1 MNDSALDMRIAN
13 NRNDGRRSARTGCAR
28 NAESLNESA
37 ATRRKH
43 RRELEQHQLHCEFT
57 KLDGE
62 QSKDISRRRLGR
74 RDAQLKRHQS
84 EFDEYRERELSLL
97 VERRFPDAHVGHEPR
112 SVRERPGM
120 RTQEGRES
128 VSRFTNASRCRGT
141 AVSERECVE
150 IDVHQRHAMPPSS
163 RRSIGG
169 RKTSLSRTEAKPEF
183 VHPRLRRKIGL
194 VQRHTRN
201 REN

>member
-1 MNDSALDMRIAN
+1 MSCLTN
-13 NRNDGRRSARTGCAR
+13 NRNDGRRSARSGCAR
-28 NAESLNESA
+28 YTESFNESA

-43 RRELEQHQLHCEFT
+43 RRELEQHQLHRQLTE
-57 KLDGE
+57 LHRE
-62 QSKDISRRRLGR
+62 QDISRRRIGR
-74 RDAQLKRHQS
+74 WDAQQQRDQS
-84 EFDEYRERELSLL
+84 EFDEYRKRELSLL
-97 VERRFPDAHVGHEPR
+97 VERRFPDTHARNVQR
-112 SVRERPGM
+112 SVCERSGM

-128 VSRFTNASRCRGT
+128 VSRFADASRCRGS
-141 AVSERECVE
+141 AVSERECME
-150 IDVHQRHAMPPSS
+150 INVHQWHAMPLVT
-163 RRSIGG
+163 RWSIGG

>member
-28 NAESLNESA
+28 NAEPFNESA

-43 RRELEQHQLHCEFT
+43 RRELEQHQLHCELT

-62 QSKDISRRRLGR
+62 QSKDISRRWIGR
-74 RDAQLKRHQS
+74 RDAQQQRDQS
-84 EFDEYRERELSLL
+84 EFDEYRERELPLF
-97 VERRFPDAHVGHEPR
+97 VERRFPDAHAGNVQR
-112 SVRERPGM
+112 SVRERSGM

-128 VSRFTNASRCRGT
+128 VSRSSDASRCRS
-141 AVSERECVE
+141 AFVPERECME
-150 IDVHQRHAMPPSS
+150 INVHQWHAMPPSS

-169 RKTSLSRTEAKPEF
+169 RKTSVSGAEAKPEF
-183 VHPRLRRKIGL
+183 VHTRLRRKIGL

>member
-1 MNDSALDMRIAN
+1 MVSCLTN
-13 NRNDGRRSARTGCAR
+13 NRNDGRRSARSGCAR

-43 RRELEQHQLHCEFT
+43 RRELEQHQLHRQLTE
-57 KLDGE
+57 LHRE
-62 QSKDISRRRLGR
+62 QDISRRRIGR
-74 RDAQLKRHQS
+74 RDAQLKRDQS
-84 EFDEYRERELSLL
+84 EFDEYRKRELSLL
-97 VERRFPDAHVGHEPR
+97 VERRFPDTHARNVQR
-112 SVRERPGM
+112 SVCERSGM

-141 AVSERECVE
+141 TMSERECVE
-150 IDVHQRHAMPPSS
+150 IDVHQRHAMPLVT
-163 RRSIGG
+163 RWSIGG

>member
-1 MNDSALDMRIAN
+1 MSCLTN
-13 NRNDGRRSARTGCAR
+13 NRNDGRRSARSGCAR

-43 RRELEQHQLHCEFT
+43 RRELEQHQLHRQLTE
-57 KLDGE
+57 LHRE
-62 QSKDISRRRLGR
+62 QDISRRRIGR
-74 RDAQLKRHQS
+74 WDAQQQRDQS
-84 EFDEYRERELSLL
+84 EFDVNRKRELPLFI
-97 VERRFPDAHVGHEPR
+97 ERRFPDAHARNVQR
-112 SVRERPGM
+112 SVCERPRM

-128 VSRFTNASRCRGT
+128 VSRFTNASRRRGT

-150 IDVHQRHAMPPSS
+150 IDVHQRHAMPLVT
-163 RRSIGG
+163 RWSIGG

>member
-1 MNDSALDMRIAN
+1 MVSCLTN
-13 NRNDGRRSARTGCAR
+13 NRNDGRRSARSGCAR

-43 RRELEQHQLHCEFT
+43 RRELEQHQLHRQLTE
-57 KLDGE
+57 LHRE
-62 QSKDISRRRLGR
+62 QDISRRRIGR
-74 RDAQLKRHQS
+74 RDAQLKRDQS
-84 EFDEYRERELSLL
+84 EFDEYRKRELSLL
-97 VERRFPDAHVGHEPR
+97 VERRFPDTHARNVQR
-112 SVRERPGM
+112 SVCERSGM

-128 VSRFTNASRCRGT
+128 VSRFTNASRRRGT

-150 IDVHQRHAMPPSS
+150 IDVHQRHAMPLVT
-163 RRSIGG
+163 RWSIGG

-183 VHPRLRRKIGL
+183 IHPGLRRKNGL
-194 VQRHTRN
+194 VQRHPGN

>member
-1 MNDSALDMRIAN
+1 MRIAN

-28 NAESLNESA
+28 NAEPFNESA

-43 RRELEQHQLHCEFT
+43 RRESKQHQLHRQFT
-57 KLDGE
+57 ELHRE
-62 QSKDISRRRLGR
+62 QDISRRWIGR
-74 RDAQLKRHQS
+74 RDAQQQRDQS
-84 EFDEYRERELSLL
+84 EFDEYRERELPLF
-97 VERRFPDAHVGHEPR
+97 VERRFPDAHAGNVQR
-112 SVRERPGM
+112 SVRERPRM

-128 VSRFTNASRCRGT
+128 VSRFTDASRCRGT
-141 AVSERECVE
+141 AVSERECME
-150 IDVHQRHAMPPSS
+150 INVHQWHAMPPSS

-169 RKTSLSRTEAKPEF
+169 RKTSVSGAEAKPEF
-183 VHPRLRRKIGL
+183 VHTRLRRKIGL

>member
-28 NAESLNESA
+28 NTEPFNESA

-43 RRELEQHQLHCEFT
+43 RRELEQHQFHRQFTELHR
-57 KLDGE
+57 E
-62 QSKDISRRRLGR
+62 QDISRSWIGR
-74 RDAQLKRHQS
+74 WDAQQQRDQS
-84 EFDEYRERELSLL
+84 EFDEYRERELPLF
-97 VERRFPDAHVGHEPR
+97 VERRFPDAHAGNVQR
-112 SVRERPGM
+112 SVRERPRM

-128 VSRFTNASRCRGT
+128 VSRSSDASRCRS
-141 AVSERECVE
+141 AFVPERECME
-150 IDVHQRHAMPPSS
+150 INVHQWHAMPPSS

-169 RKTSLSRTEAKPEF
+169 RKTSVSGAEAKPEF
-183 VHPRLRRKIGL
+183 VHTRLRRKIGL

>member
-1 MNDSALDMRIAN
+1 MRIAN

-28 NAESLNESA
+28 NAEPFNESA

-43 RRELEQHQLHCEFT
+43 RRELEQHQFHRQFTELHR
-57 KLDGE
+57 E
-62 QSKDISRRRLGR
+62 QDISRRWIGR
-74 RDAQLKRHQS
+74 RDAQQQRDQS
-84 EFDEYRERELSLL
+84 EFDVNRKRELPLFI
-97 VERRFPDAHVGHEPR
+97 ERRFPDTHARNVQR
-112 SVRERPGM
+112 SVRERPRM

-128 VSRFTNASRCRGT
+128 VSRFTDASRCRGT
-141 AVSERECVE
+141 AVSERECME
-150 IDVHQRHAMPPSS
+150 INVHQWHAMPPSS

-169 RKTSLSRTEAKPEF
+169 RKTSVSGAEAKPEF
-183 VHPRLRRKIGL
+183 VHTRLRRKIGL